1 MQLSIYHLLGI
12 VLVVIFMCI
21 IGIFS
26 GKNTKNAKDF
36 NTGNKG
42 LTTAVIVGTITGTLV
57 GGAST
62 IATTQ
67 LAFEYGYS
75 AMWFNLGSGLGC
87 LCLGIFFIDRLRS
100 NDTLTIQEMLE
111 NKYGTKVGIIS
122 AVFSSLGIFLSIIA
136 QLFSA
141 ITILVT
147 VFPINITTAGIIA
160 CLVMGSY
167 VVFGGIKGT
176 GIIGVIKLF
185 LLYCAL
191 IFMVYTALSSIN
203 DFDNFVNYFP
213 KEKYFNIFARGM
225 WKDLSGCFSLMLG
238 VICTQTY
245 VQVVI
250 AGKNKKA
257 AMQGTLISAL
267 LIPPISIAG
276 IIVGM
281 FMKYHF
287 PDMDSALAF
296 PMFVINYVPDLVGG
310 LILGTLFVVITGS
323 GAGLI
328 LGICSIMSNNIYT
341 KIFPNLKEENKL
353 KMIRATIIVVLIL
366 TFSTTLGDGKDFI
379 LEWSFM
385 AMGLRAM
392 TVLFP
397 MCSILFLKNKIDKKY
412 VLASITLSPIF
423 VAVGKTIFNLNID
436 ALYTGLTISFIIM
449 GVGYIF
455 SKKSKDKI

>member
-12 VLVVIFMCI
+12 GIVVVLMCI
-21 IGIFS
+21 VGIFS

-36 NTGNKG
+36 NTGNTG

-75 AMWFNLGSGLGC
+75 ALWFNLGSGLGC
-87 LCLGIFFIDRLRS
+87 LCLGLFFTDRLRK
-100 NDTLTIQEMLE
+100 NNTLTIQEMFE
-111 NKYGTKVGIIS
+111 SRYGKKVGTIS
-122 AVFSSLGIFLSIIA
+122 AVFSSLGIFLSIVA

-176 GIIGVIKLF
+176 GIIGVIKLG
-185 LLYCAL
+185 LLYIAL
-191 IFMVYTALSSIN
+191 IFMVYTALTSIGDMN
-203 DFDNFVNYFP
+203 EFISYFP
-213 KEKYFNIFARGM
+213 GEKYFNFFARGM
-225 WKDLSGCFSLMLG
+225 WKDLSGGLSLMLG

-245 VQVVI
+245 VQVII
-250 AGKNKKA
+250 AGRNKKA
-257 AMQGTLISAL
+257 AVQGTLISAC

-276 IIVGM
+276 IVVGM

-287 PDMDSALAF
+287 PNMDSALAF
-296 PMFVINYVPDLVGG
+296 PMFVINYIPDLAGG

-328 LGICSIMSNNIYT
+328 LGICSIMSNNIYP
-341 KIFPNLKEENKL
+341 KIFPNLKESKKL
-353 KMIRATIIVVLIL
+353 FMIRGTIAVVLLL
-366 TFSTTLGDGKDFI
+366 TFSTTLGNGRDFI

-397 MCSILFLKNKIDKKY
+397 MCSILFLKKKIKNIF
-412 VLASITLSPIF
+412 VLVSITLSPIL
-423 VAVGKTIFNLNID
+423 VAAGNIIFDLKID
-436 ALYTGLTISFIIM
+436 ALYTGLAISFVIM
-449 GVGYIF
+449 GAGYIF
-455 SKKSKDKI
+455 SSKEY

>member
-12 VLVVIFMCI
+12 GLVVVLMCI

-36 NTGNKG
+36 NTGNSG

-75 AMWFNLGSGLGC
+75 ALWFNLGSGLGC
-87 LCLGIFFIDRLRS
+87 LCLGLFFIDKLRK

-111 NKYGTKVGIIS
+111 KRYGTKVGIIS
-122 AVFSSLGIFLSIIA
+122 ALFSSLGIFLSIIA

-147 VFPINITTAGIIA
+147 VFPISITTAGIIA

-191 IFMVYTALSSIN
+191 IFMVYTALSSI
-203 DFDNFVNYFP
+203 DNFKNFAAYFP
-213 KEKYFNIFARGM
+213 QEKYFNVFARGM
-225 WKDLSGCFSLMLG
+225 WKDISGGLSLMLG

-250 AGKNKKA
+250 AGKDKKA
-257 AMQGTLISAL
+257 AFQGTILSAV
-267 LIPPISIAG
+267 LIPPISLAG
-276 IIVGM
+276 IVVGM

-287 PDMDSALAF
+287 PEMNSALAF
-296 PMFVINYVPDLVGG
+296 PMFVINYIPDFIGG

-323 GAGLI
+323 GAGLV
-328 LGICSIMSNNIYT
+328 LGICSIFSNNIYP
-341 KIFPNLKEENKL
+341 KIMPNLKESRKL
-353 KMIRATIIVVLIL
+353 FMIRATIVAVLIL
-366 TFSTTLGDGKDFI
+366 TFSTTLGDGQDLI

-397 MCSILFLKNKIDKKY
+397 MCSILFLSRQIESRY
-412 VLASITLSPIF
+412 VLASITLSPIL
-423 VAVGKTIFNLNID
+423 VAAGRGIFNLNID
-436 ALYTGLTISFIIM
+436 ALYAGLAISFIIM
-449 GVGYIF
+449 LGGYIF
-455 SKKSKDKI
+455 SKQPSNI